1 LYLERWYIIGEGIIL
16 GELKISK
23 NIGHRTVALW
33 RGHALCIG
41 QM

>member
-1 LYLERWYIIGEGIIL
+1 VKWYIIGDGIIF

-23 NIGHRTVALW
+23 NIGHRTEALC

-41 QM
+41 QL